1 MTESLNLPE
10 SAQRRPAQSLQAR
23 LTGTVLAMVFLV
35 WTVVAV
41 ATWHDTEHE
50 VGELLDAHLSQA
62 ASLLVSQ
69 PLDDLSRIN
78 LQEAPTLHEYQPK
91 VVLQVWHEETLVVRS
106 STAPLQPLTAST
118 QRGFSQTVIDGVVW
132 RVFSAQGHDKHVVVH
147 VAEQDQAR
155 QDVVLASMRS
165 VIWPVA
171 VALPFLGFGVW
182 AAIRQAL
189 KPLSALGYQ
198 VAHRKPDASEPLPD
212 AGVPREV
219 LPLVDALNRLFGRI
233 AMLIDSERRF
243 TADAAHELRTPLAGI
258 RMQAQVAQG
267 ADDAAERNDALAATL
282 QGCDRAARLVDQLLQ
297 LARLESQA
305 DVTGHRAHVPTCIAT
320 VITDLAPVAFK
331 RAQQVQASVGDS
343 ANLHASASQ
352 MADARCDDKVQAV
365 HASQSA
371 GADCCP
377 VPEGLL
383 AILLRN
389 LIDNA
394 LRYSPDRAVV
404 RVDCGRLPDGRAY
417 LRVDDSGPGM
427 TPEHIHRL
435 GERFF
440 RVVGTNQPGSG
451 LGWSIVTR
459 IARLYDLSVVAA
471 RSPELGG
478 LRVTVSWAL
487 I

>member
-1 MTESLNLPE
+1 MTASPTLAE

-91 VVLQVWHEETLVVRS
+91 VVLQVWHEEQLVVRS

-118 QRGFSQTVIDGVVW
+118 QRGFSQTVIDGVAW

-171 VALPFLGFGVW
+171 VALPFLGLGVW

-198 VAHRKPDASEPLPD
+198 VAHRKPDASEPLSD

-267 ADDAAERNDALAATL
+267 AEDAGERNEALAATL

-320 VITDLAPVAFK
+320 VTTDLAPVASK
-331 RAQQVQASVGDS
+331 RAQQVQA
-343 ANLHASASQ
+343 
-352 MADARCDDKVQAV
+352 V
-365 HASQSA
+365 HAPQLA
-371 GADCCP
+371 GADYCP

-394 LRYSPDRAVV
+394 LRYSPDGAVV
-404 RVDCGRLPDGRAY
+404 RVDSGRLPDGKAY

-427 TPEHIHRL
+427 TPEHIRRL

-459 IARLYDLSVVAA
+459 IARLYDLTLTAT

-478 LRVTVSWAL
+478 LRVTVSWAPV
-487 I
+487 